1 MYNNALKNEVH
12 KMFSELAEKAKGI
25 TETSRTAQI
34 ATERISDVVASRVS
48 AESEGYI
55 VDMYTCLVTKIKED
69 DYFKD
74 SEHLN
79 AFYRLNLRE
88 ELNKK
93 YHFEVESLDAYK
105 KGIEFKE
112 VNRLYAVAGAA
123 AGTLAVGG
131 ILKFAIS
138 GIINIPIAVIIAGA
152 VSVGVAAYFAVPVKN
167 KKGYIRAVGKY
178 LNDMEN
184 EILDWL
190 TEVES
195 YFDSQ
200 VRTIYKGAFSYRKE
214 EFV

>member
-1 MYNNALKNEVH
+1 MYNNELKNEVH
-12 KMFSELAEKAKGI
+12 KMFSELAEKAKEI

-55 VDMYTCLVTKIKED
+55 VDMYTCLVAKVKED
-69 DYFKD
+69 EFFKD

-79 AFYRLNLRE
+79 AFYRLNLRD
-88 ELNKK
+88 ELNDK

-112 VNRLYAVAGAA
+112 INRLYAAAGAT

-138 GIINIPIAVIIAGA
+138 GLINIPIAVIIAGA
-152 VSVGVAAYFAVPVKN
+152 VAAGVAAYFAVPEKN
-167 KKGYIRAVGKY
+167 KKEYNRAVSKY

-190 TEVES
+190 TEIEN

-200 VRTIYKGAFSYRKE
+200 VRTIYKG
-214 EFV
+214 

>member
-1 MYNNALKNEVH
+1 MEMYNNELEKEIRS
-12 KMFSELAEKAKGI
+12 MIQELAVKAKEI
-25 TETSRTAQI
+25 TENSSSTQI
-34 ATERISDVVASRVS
+34 ATERICDTVSSRVA

-55 VDMYTCLVTKIKED
+55 VDMYNSLVSKIKADEL
-69 DYFKD
+69 FQD
-74 SEHLN
+74 SERLN

-88 ELNKK
+88 KLNDK

-112 VNRLYAVAGAA
+112 INKLYAAAGAA

-138 GIINIPIAVIIAGA
+138 GLIDIPIAVIIAGA
-152 VSVGVAAYFAVPVKN
+152 VIAGVAIYFSVPEIN
-167 KKGYIRAVGKY
+167 KKEYYRAINKF

-190 TEVES
+190 TEVEI
-195 YFDSQ
+195 YFNNQ
-200 VRTIYKGAFSYRKE
+200 VRSLCKE
-214 EFV
+214 II

>member
-1 MYNNALKNEVH
+1 MYN
-12 KMFSELAEKAKGI
+12 SELKKEIHVMFQELSVKAKEI
-25 TETSRTAQI
+25 VDTSRTSQM
-34 ATERISDVVASRVS
+34 ATERISEAVASRVT

-55 VDMYTCLVTKIKED
+55 VDMYTCLVVKIKADE
-69 DYFKD
+69 YFKD
-74 SEHLN
+74 PGNLN

-88 ELNKK
+88 KLNDR
-93 YHFEVESLDAYK
+93 YYFEVESLDAYK

-112 VNRLYAVAGAA
+112 VNKLYVAAGVA

-138 GIINIPIAVIIAGA
+138 GLIHIPIAVIIAGA
-152 VSVGVAAYFAVPVKN
+152 VIAGVAAYFSVPQKN
-167 KKGYIRAVGKY
+167 KKEYNRAVNKY

-190 TEVES
+190 TEVEN

-200 VRTIYKGAFSYRKE
+200 VRSLYKG
-214 EFV
+214 